1 MSNKVLIIEDDKTI
15 QQVIKSMLMTEG
27 YEAETADNGEEGL
40 EVMKEFKPDVIML
53 DIMMPVMSGFD
64 FLKHLKDESIP
75 VIVLTSL
82 GQEIVE
88 KKVRALGAKY
98 FLQKND
104 IHLDDIKNKI
114 TEVLKEES
122 KK

>member
-1 MSNKVLIIEDDKTI
+1 MSNKVLIIEDDKPI
-15 QQVIKSMLMTEG
+15 QQVIKSMLITEG

-114 TEVLKEES
+114 T
-122 KK
+122 